1 MEPAARCCALGGP
14 CSVTSPGQTA
24 RLRSATLS
32 PRCPSSL
39 PANGR
44 CHPVA
49 PFPCF
54 RCPCLLRQPCPR
66 PLDTRFH
73 VPPPEDQV
81 QQPLPIHL
89 APRGMKHPLRAMPDP
104 VAVEGDFRAHGSAS
118 SRVARARA
126 SASSSA
132 IRSNIDVPP
141 AGVRRRSSHCSSLL
155 ARVSSLHRGSPGA
168 CMACATRVTRR
179 CSLSCVFIA
188 PSVFSTKRR
197 PRPPGSGLPYPRLS
211 ACKPPRE
218 SRRLHLSSLRE
229 EGARGIHRQDIPRNS
244 GKEPVRHGV
253 RAPSEARIAVGGDR
267 IGAAEI
273 GCTAEAAS
281 LVPLRIG
288 QVKDGTSMNKPTTD
302 PRNAHSTDPALPE
315 WAGTD
320 GATGIRRA
328 GPHVRG
334 CRDAAVT
341 DTVRPVPPRTAGL
354 VGRAVPGPGQT
365 VRNSSQAPIRVPAPL
380 GYRRFPGLLSSDKGD
395 RSP

>member
-1 MEPAARCCALGGP
+1 MRLFLLARMCRRAGSAMEPAARCCALGGP

-179 CSLSCVFIA
+179 CSLCS
-188 PSVFSTKRR
+188 P
-197 PRPPGSGLPYPRLS
+197 
-211 ACKPPRE
+211 
-218 SRRLHLSSLRE
+218 LRC
-229 EGARGIHRQDIPRNS
+229 
-244 GKEPVRHGV
+244 
-253 RAPSEARIAVGGDR
+253 RIAAHTEIPAFLRATIVQYYEY
-267 IGAAEI
+267 AALSPAQLL
-273 GCTAEAAS
+273 CTS
-281 LVPLRIG
+281 R
-288 QVKDGTSMNKPTTD
+288 T
-302 PRNAHSTDPALPE
+302 RLP
-315 WAGTD
+315 
-320 GATGIRRA
+320 
-328 GPHVRG
+328 
-334 CRDAAVT
+334 
-341 DTVRPVPPRTAGL
+341 
-354 VGRAVPGPGQT
+354 
-365 VRNSSQAPIRVPAPL
+365 
-380 GYRRFPGLLSSDKGD
+380 
-395 RSP
+395 

>member
-49 PFPCF
+49 PFPCL

-155 ARVSSLHRGSPGA
+155 AKVSSSHRGSPGA

-197 PRPPGSGLPYPRLS
+197 PRPPVSGLPYPRLS

-218 SRRLHLSSLRE
+218 SRRLHLSSLWE

-244 GKEPVRHGV
+244 GKEPVRHRCSGAKRSTNRGGRRSG
-253 RAPSEARIAVGGDR
+253 RARPKSAAWLHGRSGIPSPPPYRAGEGGHVHEQADYRSPEHALHGSRAAGTGGD
-267 IGAAEI
+267 G
-273 GCTAEAAS
+273 
-281 LVPLRIG
+281 
-288 QVKDGTSMNKPTTD
+288 
-302 PRNAHSTDPALPE
+302 
-315 WAGTD
+315 
-320 GATGIRRA
+320 RRD
-328 GPHVRG
+328 
-334 CRDAAVT
+334 RDSPCWSA
-341 DTVRPVPPRTAGL
+341 R
-354 VGRAVPGPGQT
+354 
-365 VRNSSQAPIRVPAPL
+365 SRV
-380 GYRRFPGLLSSDKGD
+380 SV
-395 RSP
+395 